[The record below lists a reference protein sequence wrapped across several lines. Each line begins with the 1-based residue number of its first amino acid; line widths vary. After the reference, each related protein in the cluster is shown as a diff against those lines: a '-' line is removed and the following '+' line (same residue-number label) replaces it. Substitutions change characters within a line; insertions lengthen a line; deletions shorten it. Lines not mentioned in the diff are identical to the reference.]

1 MESAFRRLQFR
12 KDIFQTSRRR
22 RAEYDFVRALG
33 DTSCRPGHYQRACV
47 FDVPLRPSRRARPFR
62 MADSQKER
70 SHYERLQGKTFPDV
84 SEFRRLVYS
93 GRVHVRYPLYL
104 ADAVR
109 YDFDGEIL

>member
-22 RAEYDFVRALG
+22 RAEYDFVRALD
-33 DTSCRPGHYQRACV
+33 DTSCRPGHYQRTCV